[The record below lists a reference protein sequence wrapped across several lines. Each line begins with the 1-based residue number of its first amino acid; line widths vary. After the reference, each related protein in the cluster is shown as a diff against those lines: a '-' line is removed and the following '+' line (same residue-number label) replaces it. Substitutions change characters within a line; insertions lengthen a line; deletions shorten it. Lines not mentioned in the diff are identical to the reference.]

1 MGRATLLT
9 VARAIGVSRTTVSN
23 AYSRPDKLSA
33 ELRARI
39 LATARD
45 LGYDGPSALAASLR
59 TGRTQ
64 TLGVVLPGDLNS
76 AFTDPTTALFLAGV
90 AEQAQSVNYAL
101 TLLPRA
107 SSTGRTPLDGLLV
120 YTAGELPTT
129 GSQTRVGR
137 HDGAGRLPT
146 IWVDHPTGTAATTVN
161 LDVRGGAAAAITH
174 LAELRHT
181 RIAAVI
187 VGEGPAHCA
196 RVWPD
201 TISRNHLTQ
210 ERITGWRRAAAR
222 AALQPPMLVSCPTGT
237 RQHGRH
243 AARLLMAEE
252 QPPTAVVCAS
262 DELARGV
269 LAELAAQG
277 RRVPYEVSV
286 VGASNDMSTVDVPGP
301 TTVLHPLRDQGI
313 VAAGLLIAQ
322 VRTGQAATSRMLP
335 TRLITRATT
344 GPRR

>member
-64 TLGVVLPGDLNS
+64 TLGVVLPGDLKA
-76 AFTDPTTALFLAGV
+76 AFTDPAAALFLSGV
-90 AEQAQSVNYAL
+90 AEQAQSAGYTLAL
-101 TLLPRA
+101 VPGDGV
-107 SSTGRTPLDGLLV
+107 SIRTPLDGLLV
-120 YTAGELPTT
+120 YTAGEPPTT
-129 GSQTRVGR
+129 AGPTRIGR
-137 HDGAGRLPT
+137 GDGAGRVPT

-161 LDVRGGAAAAITH
+161 IDVRGGAAAAIAH

-181 RIAAVI
+181 RVAAVI

-201 TISRNHLTQ
+201 TVSRNHLTQ

-222 AALQPPMLVSCPTGT
+222 AALQPPSLVSCPSAT

-243 AARLLMAEE
+243 AARLLLAEE
-252 QPPTAVVCAS
+252 RPPTAVVCAS

-277 RRVPYEVSV
+277 RKVPYEVSV
-286 VGASNDMSTVDVPGP
+286 VGSSNDVSTVDGIGL
-301 TTVLHPLRDQGI
+301 TTVPHPVRDQGT
-313 VAAGLLIAQ
+313 VAAGLLIMQ
-322 VRTGQAATSRMLP
+322 LRTGQAAASRMLP
-335 TRLITRATT
+335 ARLIPRATT
-344 GPRR
+344 GPCR